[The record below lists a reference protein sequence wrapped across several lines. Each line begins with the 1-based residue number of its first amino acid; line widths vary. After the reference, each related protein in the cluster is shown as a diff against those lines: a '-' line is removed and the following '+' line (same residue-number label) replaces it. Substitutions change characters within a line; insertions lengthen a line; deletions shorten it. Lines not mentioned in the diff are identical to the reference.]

1 MKKKYITLILLF
13 TLFLPAVTP
22 AYAFA
27 DMPSVGMMD
36 ELAPSIT
43 VRGNQ
48 LTVQHAEGMVLE
60 IYNLAGLKVGSFKVE
75 SSEQSISTSLP
86 KGCYIL
92 KLGKLVRK
100 ISIG

>member
-1 MKKKYITLILLF
+1 MKKKYVTLILLLA
-13 TLFLPAVTP
+13 LFLPAVTP
-22 AYAFA
+22 AYAFSDVPA
-27 DMPSVGMMD
+27 WGQMD

-43 VRGNQ
+43 VRGSQ
-48 LTVQHAEGMVLE
+48 ITVQHAEGLVLE
-60 IYNLAGLKVGSFKVE
+60 IYNLAGLKVGSYKVE

>member
-1 MKKKYITLILLF
+1 MRKKYVTLILLLA
-13 TLFLPAVTP
+13 LFLPAVTP
-22 AYAFA
+22 AYAFSDVPA
-27 DMPSVGMMD
+27 WGRMD

-43 VRGNQ
+43 VRGSQ
-48 LTVQHAEGMVLE
+48 ITVQHAEGLVLE
-60 IYNLAGLKVGSFKVE
+60 IYNLAGLKVGSYKVE

>member
-1 MKKKYITLILLF
+1 MRKKYVTLILLLA
-13 TLFLPAVTP
+13 LFLPAVTP
-22 AYAFA
+22 AYAFS
-27 DMPSVGMMD
+27 DVPVWGQMD
-36 ELAPSIT
+36 ELVPSIT
-43 VRGNQ
+43 VRGSQ
-48 LTVQHAEGMVLE
+48 ITVQHAEGLVLE
-60 IYNLAGLKVGSFKVE
+60 IYNLAGLKVGSYKVE

>member
-1 MKKKYITLILLF
+1 MKKKYVTLLF
-13 TLFLPAVTP
+13 LLALFLPAVMP
-22 AYAFA
+22 VYASS
-27 DMPSVGMMD
+27 DVPIWSQID

-48 LTVQHAEGMVLE
+48 ITVQHAEGQVLE
-60 IYNLAGLKVGSFKVE
+60 IYNLAGLKVGSYKVE

>member
-1 MKKKYITLILLF
+1 MRKKYVTLILLLA
-13 TLFLPAVTP
+13 LFLPAVTP
-22 AYAFA
+22 AYAFS
-27 DMPSVGMMD
+27 DVPTWGQMD

-43 VRGNQ
+43 VRGSQ
-48 LTVQHAEGMVLE
+48 ITVQHAEGLVLE
-60 IYNLAGLKVGSFKVE
+60 IYNLAGLKVGSYKVE